1 MATFSIF
8 LGIVIAI
15 GIGAMSPGPSFVL
28 VSRVSIANSRLH
40 GLAAAI
46 GMGLGGAVF
55 AILALAGL
63 VALLQQVEWLYL
75 VLKCAGGL
83 YLVYLGVA
91 IWRGA
96 REPISVASP
105 DGRGTLAV
113 SRAFVLGLVTQI
125 SNPKTAVVFCGAHA
139 AGPTACTDDR
149 PSFHDLRRRGRLVRH
164 RGSGFFG
171 TSVAAGLSRGQSL
184 AGPAGRRRDRCSGP
198 AADRRKPRHPSP
210 VNEGVTT
217 AAVFI
222 AVAFG

>member
-1 MATFSIF
+1 MDMATFSIF

-28 VSRVSIANSRLH
+28 VSRISIADSRLH

-46 GMGLGGAVF
+46 GMGLGGAFF

-75 VLKCAGGL
+75 ALKCAGGL

-113 SRAFVLGLVTQI
+113 SRAVVLGLFTQI
-125 SNPKTAVVFCGAHA
+125 SNPKTAVVYASIFAALMPQDPPLALMIALPFVIFVVEAGWYAVVALAFAAPRSQRAYLGGKVWLDRLAGAVIGA
-139 AGPTACTDDR
+139 LGLRLIGESLAI
-149 PSFHDLRRRGRLVRH
+149 LRR
-164 RGSGFFG
+164 
-171 TSVAAGLSRGQSL
+171 
-184 AGPAGRRRDRCSGP
+184 
-198 AADRRKPRHPSP
+198 
-210 VNEGVTT
+210 
-217 AAVFI
+217 
-222 AVAFG
+222 